1 MSLFLTDPQIQ
12 TLLAEVKP
20 LPANW
25 RSRMKLKPKRGHKER
40 ELDIE
45 GADGSMFRIILRHA
59 DLNPLDFSVIL
70 GLLVSQTNEI
80 FRLRRHNGKS
90 HEHTN
95 KIEAQTFYDF
105 HIHQAT
111 ERYQREGLPEDWF
124 AEVTDKYSDFEGA
137 LNAMI
142 ADTGFVLPSGPP
154 PPPMPLFDG
163 VES

>member
-12 TLLAEVKP
+12 SLLGEAKP

-40 ELDIE
+40 ELDIQ
-45 GADGSMFRIILRHA
+45 GADGSKFRIILRQA

-70 GLLVSQTNEI
+70 SLLCAQTNEV

-95 KIEAQTFYDF
+95 KIEVQTFYDF

-111 ERYQREGLPEDWF
+111 ERDVSAGHPEDGF

-142 ADTGFVLPSGPP
+142 ADTGFVLPSGPM

-163 VES
+163 VEP